1 MDFLQVETD
10 RLSQIGEIE
19 ETWITINFKIA
30 ELFPIRMGNKITC
43 RWKLCINNE
52 FLIFVLTV
60 LQREMHTRNDTNAI
74 RLCQNFLKRII
85 IIFSFKLK

>member
-30 ELFPIRMGNKITC
+30 ELFPIRMGNENY
-43 RWKLCINNE
+43 LSLE
-52 FLIFVLTV
+52 ALY
-60 LQREMHTRNDTNAI
+60 
-74 RLCQNFLKRII
+74 
-85 IIFSFKLK
+85 